1 MIIPDYVE
9 LEMDLARIM
18 ARQEASG
25 FRLDIAAATRIQK
38 ILSSR
43 FEKIRTGLIH
53 RFPAMKGKLKIPK
66 VRSSKRNTQ
75 AGCPFHEL
83 LEFNPTSR
91 VHIAHALQTLGVE
104 FDKKTDSGQIQIDED
119 ILASVMEDHDYSRRA
134 RKSARHFRTLLK
146 LQKWMGQL
154 SEGANAWIK
163 KVGDDGC
170 IHHSCRLATQTGRN
184 AHSGPNLGQVVSAP
198 WARQLFVP
206 HKGHVLV
213 GVDLEGLELRAL
225 GHFLAPYDEGRFA
238 HIVVNGD
245 IHQINAD
252 SVSTPETPISRKLV
266 KSLTY
271 GFIYGAGDV
280 KLGKLVHPTLSES
293 SQRIR
298 GKELRQKFLDAI
310 PGLEPLVAAVK
321 DRIRTEGQ
329 LKGLDGRPI
338 TCTAEHA
345 GLNYCLQGSGAV
357 LSKRWV
363 VIAYNDVIAKYEW
376 GKDFTFCVYCHDEIQ
391 ASCRPEIAE
400 DIKTIIE
407 AAALKAGEY
416 YNFRVPITAAGE
428 IGTSWQDTH

>member
-1 MIIPDYVE
+1 MIIPDYVL

-18 ARQEASG
+18 ARQEATG
-25 FRLDIAAATRIQK
+25 FRLDIDAATRIQK

-43 FEKIRTGLIH
+43 FDKIRTGLIH

-66 VRSSKRNTQ
+66 VRSSKRATQ

-91 VHIAHALQTLGVE
+91 QHIAHALKTLGVE
-104 FDKKTDSGQIQIDED
+104 FDKRTDSGQIQIDED
-119 ILASVMEDHDYSRRA
+119 ILASVVEDHDYSSRA
-134 RKSARHFRTLLK
+134 RKSARHFKTLLK

-206 HKGHVLV
+206 HEGQVLV

-225 GHFLAPYDEGRFA
+225 GHFLAPYDDSAFA
-238 HIVVNGD
+238 NVVVNGD
-245 IHQINAD
+245 VHQQNAD
-252 SVSTPETPISRKLV
+252 RVGCSRRDV
-266 KSLTY
+266 KTLTY
-271 GFIYGAGDV
+271 AFIYGAGDA
-280 KLGKLVHPTLSES
+280 KLGKTLYPTLSES
-293 SQRIR
+293 SQRVR

-321 DRIRTEGQ
+321 DKIRTEGM

-338 TCTAEHA
+338 TCSAEHA

-416 YNFRVPITAAGE
+416 YDFRVPITAAGE